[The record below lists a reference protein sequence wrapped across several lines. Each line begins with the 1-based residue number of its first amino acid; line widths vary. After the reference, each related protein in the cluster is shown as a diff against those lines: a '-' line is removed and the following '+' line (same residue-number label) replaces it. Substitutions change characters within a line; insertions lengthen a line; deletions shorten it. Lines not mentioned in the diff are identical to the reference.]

1 MSDSPLSS
9 PLSLLKSLLGSLLGD
24 YTLVH
29 IRCRAFQTK
38 PLVTSKQRPPT
49 LKVKHFFLLTEK
61 SSQCPVLALEVYIY
75 LTFGENLT
83 QHVFIPKADT
93 TGLGK
98 RVSAR
103 AVVGALLSQLLEI
116 NPGAYLAEASW
127 SAPVNEGDLGVGP
140 KKSTPM
146 ASENGVISESTKNNP
161 ASAENETSVEPSV
174 EPQLSA
180 YPTVNALRALARKI
194 RDPADS
200 RKQKTPAPQPPQ
212 NFHTKISLF
221 TRAANA
227 YIFPNSERNPGKH
240 LADGNALF
248 SWWVQILEQLVP
260 PAWRCAADLPGAEP
274 AAVNRYLPSRW
285 TRGHLFDSLALAI
298 REIPLFPDDPKGRF
312 LEHLVVE
319 GRYRLVSVKQFWEE
333 LGFRQEFRLGSVV
346 GIIGCENRESAPVDT
361 TQVAPGVAV
370 SHKQYKK
377 IAGFVKSEDYA
388 APDVSAMT
396 TLGLPEVFRQCGV
409 EFKPEPVVGT
419 RQAVAAKTETR
430 APTVN
435 TLTAKRPAVNNLT
448 GLVRKARK

>member
-1 MSDSPLSS
+1 MPL
-9 PLSLLKSLLGSLLGD
+9 PSLLDSLLGEYSLM
-24 YTLVH
+24 H

-61 SSQCPVLALEVYIY
+61 ASQCPVLALEVYVY
-75 LTFGENLT
+75 LTFEKNLV
-83 QHVFIPKADT
+83 QHIFIPKADT
-93 TGLGK
+93 TGLGR

-103 AVVGALLSQLLEI
+103 AVVGALLSQLLEV

-127 SAPVNEGDLGVGP
+127 SEA
-140 KKSTPM
+140 
-146 ASENGVISESTKNNP
+146 AISSG
-161 ASAENETSVEPSV
+161 AENEKDTDSAEVDTSSSPKNPFEASKNTSSKEVFLHGPSQV
-174 EPQLSA
+174 SP
-180 YPTVNALRALARKI
+180 YPTVNALRALAAKI
-194 RDPADS
+194 RHPSGSKA
-200 RKQKTPAPQPPQ
+200 QKTPGPQPPQ
-212 NFHTKISLF
+212 HFHTEISLF

-248 SWWVQILEQLVP
+248 SWWVQILEQLAP

-285 TRGHLFDSLALAI
+285 ARGHLFDSLAPAI

-319 GRYRLVSVKQFWEE
+319 GRYRLVSVALFWEE

-346 GIIGCENRESAPVDT
+346 GIIGCENREGAAVDT
-361 TQVAPGVAV
+361 AQVAPGVAV

-388 APDVSAMT
+388 AVDVSSMI

-409 EFKPEPVVGT
+409 DYRVETVVGT
-419 RQAVAAKTETR
+419 RQAQVAETKPR
-430 APTVN
+430 VN

-448 GLVRKARK
+448 GLVRKARKS

>member
-1 MSDSPLSS
+1 MPL
-9 PLSLLKSLLGSLLGD
+9 PSLLDSLLGEYSLM
-24 YTLVH
+24 H

-61 SSQCPVLALEVYIY
+61 ASQCPVLALEVYVY
-75 LTFGENLT
+75 LTFEKSLV
-83 QHVFIPKADT
+83 QHIFIPKADT

-103 AVVGALLSQLLEI
+103 AVVGALLAQLLEV

-127 SAPVNEGDLGVGP
+127 SEAPSSTTAMGIENGDA
-140 KKSTPM
+140 KSDSSHNTTSKSTSP
-146 ASENGVISESTKNNP
+146 NNP
-161 ASAENETSVEPSV
+161 PNNTSPKNTPSKKV
-174 EPQLSA
+174 FYDPSP
-180 YPTVNALRALARKI
+180 YPTVNALRALAAKI
-194 RDPADS
+194 RDPSGSKA
-200 RKQKTPAPQPPQ
+200 QKTPGPQPPQ
-212 NFHTKISLF
+212 HFHTKISLF
-221 TRAANA
+221 TRAADA

-285 TRGHLFDSLALAI
+285 ARGHLFDSLALAI

-346 GIIGCENRESAPVDT
+346 GIIGCENREAAAVDT
-361 TQVAPGVAV
+361 AQVAPGVAV

-388 APDVSAMT
+388 AADITAMT
-396 TLGLPEVFRQCGV
+396 TLGLPEVFRQSGV
-409 EFKPEPVVGT
+409 DYRVETVLGT
-419 RQAVAAKTETR
+419 RQAQVAETK
-430 APTVN
+430 PKVN